1 MSADLD
7 YAVGE
12 ELDQPTV
19 RDGIESTHHLRRW
32 MENCITSYEQGGPGF
47 EESEPRGRI
56 YIARTIQYQSDT
68 GLAQTGSAPNFF
80 GGLWSLA
87 TCKKGMRRS
96 NSFQKLFRAPNDDG
110 VRRPKQPVFIFA
122 CASRSKAY
130 DKPERAD
137 SHRNWL
143 ASAAM
148 VTHGFD
154 RMEDYGRYLLE
165 THEGPAMEKRLTHAS
180 DRPGIAEDRGDC
192 HVDETGQVHYPPANH
207 QHGDGEVEATC
218 GCTSQSSGRDPD
230 DHIDNSDAHIKCI
243 AESEYWLGW
252 TEPRFALVPEEEFN
266 VGHKN
271 TREFDDILARF
282 EQVGWDHR

>member
-12 ELDQPTV
+12 EHDRPTV
-19 RDGIESTHHLRRW
+19 LNGAGSIQDLQQW
-32 MENCITSYEQGGPGF
+32 MENCIKSFDKEGPGF
-47 EESEPRGRI
+47 EDIEPRGRV

-87 TCKKGMRRS
+87 TCKRGMRRS
-96 NSFQKLFRAPNDDG
+96 NSFQKLFRAPDNEG
-110 VRRPKQPVFIFA
+110 VRRPKHPVFVLA
-122 CASRSKAY
+122 CGSRSSAH
-130 DKPERAD
+130 DKPEWAD

-165 THEGPAMEKRLTHAS
+165 TQVGPAKVKRLTHSS

-207 QHGDGEVEATC
+207 QHGDGEVKATC
-218 GCTSQSSGRDPD
+218 GCTGQSSGRDPD
-230 DHIDNSDAHIKCI
+230 NHIDNSDAHIKCV

-252 TEPRFALVPEEEFN
+252 TEPKFALVPEEEFN
-266 VGHKN
+266 VGYKN
-271 TREFDDILARF
+271 ARGYDDILARF
-282 EQVGWDHR
+282 ERVGGNHR